1 MNSLK
6 WHKEVLGWLA
16 KWNDSAAPLAK
27 GNDLAGMETTPGDIE
42 ELVKGINSELTR
54 PRLELQE

>member
-1 MNSLK
+1 LK

-16 KWNDSAAPLAK
+16 KWNDSAPPLAK
-27 GNDLAGMETTPGDIE
+27 GNGLADMETTSGDIE

-54 PRLELQE
+54 PRLELQQ